1 MEGTKRRQ
9 MSAKAKGF
17 WGAVIGTIVMA
28 VFIAVFDI
36 AMAASGSPVPA
47 AEKSRYLGMLA
58 VAPLYGFGYA
68 FGYKTMLNWFA
79 KALHFSGEITIAA
92 LMWWIFTGSKKGFI
106 RGLIVVYVMFCTIA
120 GMAWVPGIPAGIKVI
135 RAEGRGKRA
144 ARSAKKA
151 EQSAKRIA
159 AVPGPGSTL
168 RCFGGEYAGA
178 SFDLSDGKEI
188 VIGRDPG
195 RCNIVLGGAK
205 VSRAHCVV
213 RYSAK
218 DGCGMVKDISENG
231 ISFLDGRRIPK
242 NQYVKVSSGDGIRIG
257 KNGPVF
263 LFS

>member
-1 MEGTKRRQ
+1 MRYDYTP
-9 MSAKAKGF
+9 
-17 WGAVIGTIVMA
+17 
-28 VFIAVFDI
+28 
-36 AMAASGSPVPA
+36 SGVCSV
-47 AEKSRYLGMLA
+47 K
-58 VAPLYGFGYA
+58 
-68 FGYKTMLNWFA
+68 
-79 KALHFSGEITIAA
+79 I
-92 LMWWIFTGSKKGFI
+92 
-106 RGLIVVYVMFCTIA
+106 
-120 GMAWVPGIPAGIKVI
+120 
-135 RAEGRGKRA
+135 
-144 ARSAKKA
+144 
-151 EQSAKRIA
+151 
-159 AVPGPGSTL
+159 
-168 RCFGGEYAGA
+168 